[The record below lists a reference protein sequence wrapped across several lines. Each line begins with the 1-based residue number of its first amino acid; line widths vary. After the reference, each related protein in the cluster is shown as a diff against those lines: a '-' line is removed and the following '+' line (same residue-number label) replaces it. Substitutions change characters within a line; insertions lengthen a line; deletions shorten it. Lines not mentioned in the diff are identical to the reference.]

1 LDTVSTV
8 RGSGWVRSQPDY
20 RLCRLR
26 THPLPRTVLTVS
38 KHGKQP
44 TSRIEAS
51 TRLAFLWQKGSF
63 VVKRTLLTLA
73 IVFIALVSQV
83 ETQAQTRSRNTP
95 AATPTLM
102 SSLPESDAV
111 AQVKVNQLL
120 NETMPRILADNPAKL
135 SEVNA
140 SIDRFKDRTGLDP
153 RMFQQV
159 ALGVRFTYPSEGV
172 TKVHTV
178 ALANGS
184 FSAAAM
190 VAAGRV
196 ASNGK
201 YREEK
206 YQDKT
211 IYIFTLDE
219 NLKLLGLFD
228 LRIGELAAAPLD
240 TNILAL
246 GDPAGVRTVI
256 DASRSRKRANSE
268 LIALASRDPNAV
280 IGFGSNVTEQ
290 LIGNLDIGN
299 APIANDLR
307 TLRQV
312 YGSVGTTANDL
323 QIFLAA
329 RAVNTEAAKNLGDTL
344 EGLKQFGAL
353 LVGRLSGAKGVLA
366 KSALSNMQIQSQA
379 NELQIR
385 TTVAQAEIGPLFGY

>member
-1 LDTVSTV
+1 V
-8 RGSGWVRSQPDY
+8 
-20 RLCRLR
+20 
-26 THPLPRTVLTVS
+26 
-38 KHGKQP
+38 K
-44 TSRIEAS
+44 
-51 TRLAFLWQKGSF
+51 TRL
-63 VVKRTLLTLA
+63 LTIA
-73 IVFIALVSQV
+73 IVLVALFQFQA
-83 ETQAQTRSRNTP
+83 TAQTRNRNT
-95 AATPTLM
+95 AATVPTLM

-111 AQVKVNQLL
+111 AQVKMGQLL
-120 NETMPRILADNPAKL
+120 SEAMPRILASNPAKL

-153 RMFQQV
+153 RMFQEL

-172 TKVHTV
+172 TKVQTV
-178 ALANGS
+178 ALANGT

-211 IYIFTLDE
+211 VYIFTVDE

-228 LRIGELAAAPLD
+228 VRVGELAAAPLD
-240 TNILAL
+240 TNTLAL
-246 GDPAGVRTVI
+246 GDPDGVRRVI
-256 DASRSRKRANSE
+256 DAGRSRKRANAE

-299 APIANDLR
+299 APIATDLR

-312 YGSVGTTANDL
+312 YGSVGTTATDL
-323 QIFLAA
+323 QLFLAA
-329 RAVNTEAAKNLGDTL
+329 RAVNAEAAKNLGDTL
-344 EGLKQFGAL
+344 EGLRQFGSFF
-353 LVGRLSGAKGVLA
+353 VGRLSGAKGVLA
-366 KSALSNMQIQSQA
+366 KSALSNLKIVADA

-385 TTVAQAEIGPLFGY
+385 TSVAQAEVGPLLGQ

>member
-1 LDTVSTV
+1 M
-8 RGSGWVRSQPDY
+8 
-20 RLCRLR
+20 
-26 THPLPRTVLTVS
+26 
-38 KHGKQP
+38 
-44 TSRIEAS
+44 
-51 TRLAFLWQKGSF
+51 
-63 VVKRTLLTLA
+63 KRTLLTLA
-73 IVFIALVSQV
+73 IVFVALVSHI
-83 ETQAQTRSRNTP
+83 ETQAQTRGRSTTASAP
-95 AATPTLM
+95 PTLM

-111 AQVKVNQLL
+111 AQIKVNQLL
-120 NETMPRILADNPAKL
+120 SEAMPRVLANNPTKL

-140 SIDRFKDRTGLDP
+140 SLDRFKDRTGLDP
-153 RMFQQV
+153 RQFQQV
-159 ALGVRFTYPSEGV
+159 ALGVRFTYPAEGV
-172 TKVHTV
+172 TKVQTV

-211 IYIFTLDE
+211 LYIFTLDE
-219 NLKLLGLFD
+219 NIKMLGVFD
-228 LRIGELAAAPLD
+228 LKISELAAAPLD
-240 TNILAL
+240 ANILAL
-246 GDPAGVRTVI
+246 GDPAGVRSVI

-299 APIANDLR
+299 APIAADLR

-312 YGSVGTTANDL
+312 YGSVGTSANDL
-323 QIFLAA
+323 QLFLAA
-329 RAVNTEAAKNLGDTL
+329 RAVNAQAAKNLGDTL

-366 KSALSNMQIQSQA
+366 KSALSNMQILSQA

-385 TTVAQAEIGPLFGY
+385 TTVAQAEIGPLFGN